1 MHVWCQYSARM
12 FSRVGSGL
20 SDRRPGVPGAGR
32 RALAPCGRPPALRV
46 CETQARA
53 SALQVLLIQSSAAEE
68 LDMEN
73 EFLLP
78 PVFGEEYEEQ
88 PRPRSKKKVSS

>member
-1 MHVWCQYSARM
+1 MQACAIM
-12 FSRVGSGL
+12 F
-20 SDRRPGVPGAGR
+20 GVK
-32 RALAPCGRPPALRV
+32 
-46 CETQARA
+46 
-53 SALQVLLIQSSAAEE
+53 VLLIWLSAAEE

-88 PRPRSKKKVSS
+88 PRPRSKKKVWIVMVFLYSYHICASSELQLYTRIWEDTSFSRIKMA

>member
-1 MHVWCQYSARM
+1 M
-12 FSRVGSGL
+12 F
-20 SDRRPGVPGAGR
+20 
-32 RALAPCGRPPALRV
+32 
-46 CETQARA
+46 EMK
-53 SALQVLLIQSSAAEE
+53 VLLFQLSAAEE

-88 PRPRSKKKVSS
+88 PRPRSKKKVMKRNSILAFMSCLCVVEGKGT

>member
-1 MHVWCQYSARM
+1 M
-12 FSRVGSGL
+12 
-20 SDRRPGVPGAGR
+20 
-32 RALAPCGRPPALRV
+32 
-46 CETQARA
+46 
-53 SALQVLLIQSSAAEE
+53 SAAEE

-88 PRPRSKKKVSS
+88 PRPRSKKKGAKRKAVSGYPYIIKKHTV